1 MPKSKSHQRK
11 SHRKNQR
18 GGYAGGPLNFSEFG
32 VSPTPVLVS
41 SPVVAATTAPTLH
54 IASTPSVAPLIKGGS
69 GAAEYA
75 ESVYGNGLQQHAVS
89 ATNHE
94 IAVNPAIQA
103 LSTKQMGGKRS
114 RTSKMIIPTV
124 FLYTNTIGMKMS
136 KSRKHRKRH
145 GKSNKTRKGKSK
157 K

>member
-11 SHRKNQR
+11 SHRQSQR
-18 GGYAGGPLNFSEFG
+18 GGNASPLNFSEFG
-32 VSPTPVLVS
+32 VGPTPVLVS

-75 ESVYGNGLQQHAVS
+75 QSVYGNALQQHAVS

-94 IAVNPAIQA
+94 IAVNPAIQS

-114 RTSKMIIPTV
+114 RSSKMIIPTV

-145 GKSNKTRKGKSK
+145 GKSNKTRKVKSK

>member
-1 MPKSKSHQRK
+1 MPKTKSHQRK
-11 SHRKNQR
+11 SHRKSQR
-18 GGYAGGPLNFSEFG
+18 GGYAGPLNFSEFG
-32 VSPTPVLVS
+32 VSPSPVLVS
-41 SPVVAATTAPTLH
+41 SPVVASTTAPSLQLT
-54 IASTPSVAPLIKGGS
+54 PLIKGGS

-114 RTSKMIIPTV
+114 KSSKMVIPTV

-136 KSRKHRKRH
+136 KSRKYKKRH